1 MASVENTYA
10 CALVDVVLEKRLDGP
25 KTAQEL
31 HWLKALLD
39 SHSDLRRV
47 WENPS
52 IPAEQKR
59 GILDAI
65 AGREGISRAV
75 RNFVAVLID
84 HQRIHFL
91 DLIVRQFERELDAR
105 MGFAEAQI
113 TTARE
118 LSEAE
123 KRSLEAQ
130 VERLTGKRPRAQY
143 SRDPSVLGGAVVK
156 VGSTIYDG
164 SVLGQLRRIR
174 EQIAGGQ

>member
-10 CALVDVVLEKRLDGP
+10 RALVDVVLEKRLDGP
-25 KTAQEL
+25 KTVQEL
-31 HWLKALLD
+31 HRLKGLLD

-59 GILDAI
+59 GLLDAI
-65 AGREGISRAV
+65 AERQSISRTV
-75 RNFVAVLID
+75 RNFMAVLID
-84 HQRIHFL
+84 HQRIQLF
-91 DLIVRQFERELDAR
+91 DSIVREFEHELDAR

-113 TTARE
+113 TTARD
-118 LSEAE
+118 LSEPE

-130 VERLTGKRPRAQY
+130 VERITGKRARARY
-143 SRDPSVLGGAVVK
+143 SRDPSLLGGAVVK

-164 SVLGQLRRIR
+164 SVLGQLQRIR
-174 EQIAGGQ
+174 EQIAGGY